1 MTRTDS
7 SARGTACRS
16 KTPQER
22 QADLEATLAK
32 LHDGVD
38 SLRSSAG
45 WRAWLQFAAQM
56 PAYSLNNQLLIV
68 AQRPASSAVASY
80 SAWKSLGRQVR
91 RGESGI
97 RILAPNTRRVHGES
111 EEAIGHGQA
120 PALDNV
126 TEPSRHIV
134 TGFRVVSV
142 FDVAQTNGDPLP
154 EPQRPALLEGEAP
167 RGLWE
172 ALAQQVTQA
181 GFGLSRAVD
190 ASTIGGA
197 NGVTDFEA
205 QTVTVRSD
213 VSDAQAV
220 KTLAHELGHV
230 LLHDPTVGGTRAMP
244 CRDVKEVE
252 AESVAFLVTAHAGLD
267 SSDYTFGYVAGWA
280 ASQKP
285 NVLSDTATR
294 IMTAARSITTRIDER
309 RLDRPGTSV
318 DAPSPTKSV
327 ASTTRVGIQAS
338 QSLSVYVA

>member
-1 MTRTDS
+1 
-7 SARGTACRS
+7 
-16 KTPQER
+16 
-22 QADLEATLAK
+22 
-32 LHDGVD
+32 
-38 SLRSSAG
+38 
-45 WRAWLQFAAQM
+45 M
-56 PAYSLNNQLLIV
+56 PAYSLSNQLLIV

-111 EEAIGHGQA
+111 EEALGHGQA
-120 PALDNV
+120 PAPDIV
-126 TEPSRHIV
+126 AEPSRHIV

-142 FDVAQTNGDPLP
+142 FDVAQTDGDPLP

-167 RGLWE
+167 WGLWD

-181 GFGLSRAVD
+181 GFGLSRAAD
-190 ASTIGGA
+190 APTIGGA
-197 NGVTDFEA
+197 NGVTDFGA
-205 QTVTVRSD
+205 RTVTVRSD

-230 LLHDPTVGGTRAMP
+230 RLHDPTVDGTWAMP

-285 NVLSDTATR
+285 DVLSGVATR
-294 IMTAARSITTRIDER
+294 ILTAARSITARIDER
-309 RLDRPGTSV
+309 RLDRLEISV
-318 DAPSPTKSV
+318 DATSPTAAFTS
-327 ASTTRVGIQAS
+327 STQVGIQAS
-338 QSLSVYVA
+338 PSLNAYVA